1 MKKQTASLRYLHPH
15 EMKMVLSDTDTLSI
29 SVSVSTKHLKN
40 NQQLLWFLEGALLFW
55 LKKEN
60 FYFARKTKSASSYCF
75 LN

>member
-40 NQQLLWFLEGALLFW
+40 NQQLLWFLEGALLF
-55 LKKEN
+55 
-60 FYFARKTKSASSYCF
+60 
-75 LN
+75 